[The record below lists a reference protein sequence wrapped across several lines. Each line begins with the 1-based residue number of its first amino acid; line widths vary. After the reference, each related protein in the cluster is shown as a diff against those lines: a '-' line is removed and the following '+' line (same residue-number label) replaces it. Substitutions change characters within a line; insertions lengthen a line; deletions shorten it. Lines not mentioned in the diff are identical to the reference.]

1 MKRATRWLALALT
14 AALGVSAAVV
24 PASAAAFRDVPA
36 GHWAE
41 TYIEVLSS
49 LGLLEGRGDGSFDP
63 NATLTRGEAAKILA
77 LYLQNS
83 TEA

>member
-1 MKRATRWLALALT
+1 
-14 AALGVSAAVV
+14 
-24 PASAAAFRDVPA
+24 
-36 GHWAE
+36 
-41 TYIEVLSS
+41 YIEALSS